1 MADQAPLICRDIHKT
16 FDQLEVLKGISLETQ
31 KGDVVSL
38 STKDLIAMKIPKLYV
53 YGERDSIIPSEMEL
67 MFRNS
72 AEPKQLITYDHAA
85 HGTDL
90 FLSTHG
96 DDLRQNLLKFLKDLP

>member
-1 MADQAPLICRDIHKT
+1 
-16 FDQLEVLKGISLETQ
+16 
-31 KGDVVSL
+31 
-38 STKDLIAMKIPKLYV
+38 
-53 YGERDSIIPSEMEL
+53 MEL

-90 FLSTHG
+90 LLSAYG
-96 DDLRQNLLKFLKDLP
+96 DDLRQQLLGFIDELR